1 MRLAANLL
9 LFCLL
14 SPAAAMAFDVSV
26 DPQAAKAEA
35 PVVSAEPRTWS
46 DTAGDAGLGA
56 LRVAGWMAGYA
67 QSGKDAV
74 APYAAATIET
84 ARSYGSGALDWGYG
98 AAASGWGYSSGLVPS
113 MPSLVQVG
121 SFDATVL
128 GVSSRDLALSAV
140 SSGAAVGVA
149 GYGCATLALPAGPA
163 ASAGA
168 YFGCSLVGAR
178 VADWGLRAAYA
189 EAGIEPDERAFAVG
203 AIVGSAAG
211 GWGAARGVGS
221 EAVRVMLRQ
230 YGANPAST
238 LGKGVPVIMRQ
249 VGGAFAKAGT
259 ASMALVA
266 PAAAG
271 DGQASGAVPATT
283 EAKGGG
289 AGEP

>member
-1 MRLAANLL
+1 MRCATIFLLSCL
-9 LFCLL
+9 LF
-14 SPAAAMAFDVSV
+14 PAAAMALDASV
-26 DPQAAKAEA
+26 DPQKAKAEA
-35 PVVSAEPRTWS
+35 PAVSAEPRTWS
-46 DTAGDAGLGA
+46 DTATDAGLGA

-74 APYAAATIET
+74 TPYAAATVET

-98 AAASGWGYSSGLVPS
+98 AAASGWGYSASLVPS
-113 MPSLVQVG
+113 MPSFVQVG

-140 SSGAAVGVA
+140 SSGAVVGIA

-203 AIVGSAAG
+203 AIMGSAAG
-211 GWGAARGVGS
+211 GRGAARGVGS

-238 LGKGVPVIMRQ
+238 LGKGVPIIMRQ

-259 ASMALVA
+259 ASMAFVA
-266 PAAAG
+266 PAAAEA
-271 DGQASGAVPATT
+271 GQTTGVASVPE
-283 EAKGGG
+283 EAKAEG
-289 AGEP
+289 AAVR